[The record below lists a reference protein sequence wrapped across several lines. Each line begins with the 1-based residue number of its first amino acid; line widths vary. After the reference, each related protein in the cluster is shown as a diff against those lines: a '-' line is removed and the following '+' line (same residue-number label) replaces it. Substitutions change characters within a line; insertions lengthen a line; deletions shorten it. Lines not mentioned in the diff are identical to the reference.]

1 MRVSHLVLVL
11 GGLSLWLGACG
22 DDDGFVD
29 GSVDMGGR
37 EMLDATDLPSLASL
51 TVDGGAA
58 LSPQFLSSTFEGFYV
73 VTLPPGATS
82 TTLTL
87 TAAQAGATIT
97 VDGVSIGSGG
107 SLVVSHTGSTFDTT
121 PVEIIVTSRTGRTRP
136 YTLGLSRGPTYVKA
150 SNTGPGD
157 GFGYT
162 VALSSDGTRLA
173 VGARR
178 EASGAT
184 GVDGA
189 QTDDG
194 TPDSGAVYVYRRVG
208 ATWAQEAYLKASN
221 TGPYDNFGW
230 SLALSADGTRLAV
243 GAYGE
248 SSSATGLGGAEGD
261 DGAPLSGAVY
271 VFARSGAG
279 WAQEVYV
286 KASNTG
292 ADDRFGWS
300 VALSGDGARLA
311 VGALGE
317 DSSARGL
324 DGVETDDG
332 ATDSGAVYVFARDS
346 TGWAQEAYVK
356 ASNTG
361 ALDGFGAAVSL
372 SRDGTRLVVG
382 AYREGSGARGVG
394 GSETSEAAMN
404 SGAAYVFSR
413 DSAGWAQEAYV
424 KASNTGSMDE
434 FGFAVSLDDDGARLA
449 VAAHHE
455 AARAYGIDGDQAN
468 DDALGAGAVY
478 VFARAG
484 ATWSQEAYVKASNP
498 QENGLFGSA
507 LALSADGTHLAV
519 GAYYES
525 SRWRGIGAGSWN
537 TGSFASGA
545 AYVFARSATA
555 WAQTAYVKAPNADS
569 SDFFGYALSLSADG
583 AHLAVGAWGESSAAT
598 GIDGDQADN
607 SGFGPGAAYLY

>member
-1 MRVSHLVLVL
+1 MRVHHLVLVL
-11 GGLSLWLGACG
+11 GGLSLCLSGCG

-58 LSPQFLSSTFEGFYV
+58 LSPQFFPFQMSYV

-87 TAAQAGATIT
+87 SAAQVGATIT
-97 VDGVSIGSGG
+97 VDGVSVASGG
-107 SLVVSHTGSTFDTT
+107 SVVVSHTGSTFDTT
-121 PVEIIVTSRTGRTRP
+121 LVAIIVTSTAGRTRP
-136 YTLGLSRGPTYVKA
+136 YSLRLSRGPTYVKA
-150 SNTGPGD
+150 SNPGAGD
-157 GFGYT
+157 AFGYT

-194 TPDSGAVYVYRRVG
+194 TPDSGAVYVYARVG

-221 TGPYDNFGW
+221 TGPYDNLGW
-230 SLALSADGTRLAV
+230 SLALSSDGTRLAV

-261 DGAPLSGAVY
+261 EGAPISGAVY
-271 VFARSGAG
+271 VFARSGTT
-279 WAQEVYV
+279 WTQEAYV

-324 DGVETDDG
+324 DGAESDEG

-346 TGWAQEAYVK
+346 AGWAQEAYVK

-413 DSAGWAQEAYV
+413 DSAGWTQEAYV

-449 VAAHHE
+449 VAAHYE

-498 QENGLFGSA
+498 QENALFGGA
-507 LALSADGTHLAV
+507 LSLSADGTHLAV

-525 SRWRGIGAGSWN
+525 SSWRGIGADSWN
-537 TGSFASGA
+537 TSSFASGA